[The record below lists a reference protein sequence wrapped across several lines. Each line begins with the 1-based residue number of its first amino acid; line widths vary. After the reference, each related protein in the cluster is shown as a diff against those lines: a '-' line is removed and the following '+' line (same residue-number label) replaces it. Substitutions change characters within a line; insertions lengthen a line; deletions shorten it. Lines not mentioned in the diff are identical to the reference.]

1 MNNIERHVLELIG
14 EDPDNPDVFT
24 EGSESMDQIR
34 GSLNDA
40 IEEISML
47 TGSTKR
53 TYHMPLRANRG
64 FQRIPSVQGQLAW
77 ITDVWLMGQ
86 GRRLEQVD
94 FTWLQFYNPRWL
106 MNSGSPERYCLIGVD
121 IIGLHPVITSSTDM
135 LEITAAVVPDRYSND
150 DERVQ
155 VRDNFR
161 WATVH
166 YAVSEYYASRG
177 DAESAVGHIMEYVDR
192 LGMAKLYPETH
203 DRHWEAKTA
212 KWNGQNTKA
221 G

>member
-1 MNNIERHVLELIG
+1 MNSLERHVLELIG
-14 EDPDNPDVFT
+14 EDPDSPDVFT
-24 EGSESMDQIR
+24 EGSDSMDQIR

-40 IEEISML
+40 IEEVSML
-47 TGSTKR
+47 TGSVKR
-53 TYHMPLRANRG
+53 TYHMPLRASRG
-64 FQRIPSVQGQLAW
+64 FQKIPSVQGQLAW
-77 ITDVWLMGQ
+77 ITDVWLMGN

-106 MNSGSPERYCLIGVD
+106 QNSGPPERYCLIGVD
-121 IIGLHPVITSSTDM
+121 VIGIHPVPTSGGDM
-135 LEITAAVVPDRYSND
+135 LEFTAAVVPDRYQND

-155 VRDNFR
+155 VRENFK

-177 DAESAVGHIMEYVDR
+177 DAKSATEHILKYVERVG
-192 LGMAKLYPETH
+192 LAKLYPETN
-203 DRHWEAKTA
+203 DRHWEYKSE

-221 G
+221 V